1 MFFLISVTVAAAA
14 INSECHVKKGSHA
27 EKKVKKVVDP
37 DIAAGKT
44 ELTPLQANK
53 YNLGDYAGS
62 STTIDTPDGASN
74 TINMG
79 VNSGIQFDDGP
90 YPGNRIL
97 EGDHVGTSFNFGN
110 YPGITFND
118 APKNGFAGIT
128 VINASDLGPTG
139 KPLTLFSSISDEN
152 RQHPV
157 QNKAKHVNMTFTDTK
172 IPLRGNDQ

>member
-37 DIAAGKT
+37 DISAGKT
-44 ELTPLQANK
+44 DLTPLQANK

-110 YPGITFND
+110 YPGMTFND
-118 APKNGFAGIT
+118 APKKGFAGIT
-128 VINASDLGPTG
+128 IINSTAEKGPT
-139 KPLTLFSSISDEN
+139 KYASIGYDN
-152 RQHPV
+152 RPAPV
-157 QNKAKHVNMTFTDTK
+157 QNKAEKVNMSFVDK
-172 IPLRGNDQ
+172 RIPLRGND